1 MTMNALISS
10 YCSMTN
16 VHELPYYGVKCS
28 SEMRIR
34 WIDRSILFAQTEGG
48 VEGGPYMELDVMR
61 LEGWYTLFVPE
72 IYCFRPVLGIW
83 SQFWDIF

>member
-1 MTMNALISS
+1 MTVNALKSS
-10 YCSMTN
+10 YCSITN

-48 VEGGPYMELDVMR
+48 VEGGPYMELAGRASAPYIAD
-61 LEGWYTLFVPE
+61 L
-72 IYCFRPVLGIW
+72 
-83 SQFWDIF
+83 IFLLRQNGVSDE